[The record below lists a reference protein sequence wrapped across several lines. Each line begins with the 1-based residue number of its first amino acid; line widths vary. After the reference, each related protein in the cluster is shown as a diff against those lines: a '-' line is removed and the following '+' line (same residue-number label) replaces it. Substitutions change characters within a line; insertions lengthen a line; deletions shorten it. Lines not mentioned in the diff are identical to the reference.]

1 MAIDLDAMLVK
12 ISERQ
17 WALADI
23 DWDAPGAEQITAQ
36 QWPGLKSFMADLVWI
51 ENVGA
56 RGFAAMA
63 NMAPTQTLAD
73 IYRYFHAEEQRH
85 ANAELALMRRWGMLE
100 GEDLPEP
107 NVNIRMAIEWLD
119 RYADDMPLSVLGT
132 VIPMLEVALDGALLK
147 FLLDEVK
154 DPVCHQVF
162 EKINA
167 DESRHLA
174 VDFQV
179 LEMLGNARLRRLLIE
194 SVGKTLTPGLLIG
207 AVMYIPLLNRM
218 RNNIVDMG
226 LQEERLYS
234 AMNRFKNVGER
245 SAGTRRV
252 PTYQVLKWH
261 ANMVVNRRH
270 PYHLLANSMVWVS
283 DRVPVK
289 VFGPIPT
296 WFKELTFEPVAPE
309 TMPFQDTAVAS

>member
-1 MAIDLDAMLVK
+1 MAK
-12 ISERQ
+12 
-17 WALADI
+17 
-23 DWDAPGAEQITAQ
+23 
-36 QWPGLKSFMADLVWI
+36 
-51 ENVGA
+51 
-56 RGFAAMA
+56 
-63 NMAPTQTLAD
+63 MAPTDTLAD

-85 ANAELALMRRWGMLE
+85 ANAELALMRRWGMLD
-100 GEDLPEP
+100 GDDLPEP

-179 LEMLGNARLRRLLIE
+179 LEMLGNARLRKLLIE
-194 SVGKTLTPGLLIG
+194 SVGKTLTPGLIIG
-207 AVMYIPLLNRM
+207 ALMYIPLLNRM

-226 LQEERLYS
+226 LKEERLYA

-261 ANMVVNRRH
+261 ADMVVNRRH
-270 PYHLLANSMVWVS
+270 PYHLLANSMVWLS
-283 DRVPVK
+283 DRVPAGT
-289 VFGPIPT
+289 FGPVPT
-296 WFKELTFEPVAPE
+296 WFKELTYEPVAPE
-309 TMPFQDTAVAS
+309 TVTSVAVAS